1 MRQTIHGE
9 ECAHLDIAD
18 SLHNLGR
25 VSRQHGKLEDALKM
39 HERCYKMEQAIH
51 GEECAHR
58 DVAASV
64 NNLGRVHR
72 VQGKLKKL
80 LKGMR
85 GALR

>member
-1 MRQTIHGE
+1 MHIWILQI
-9 ECAHLDIAD
+9 
-18 SLHNLGR
+18 LHNLRR
-25 VSRQHGKLEDALKM
+25 VSRQRGKLKDALKM
-39 HERCYKMEQAIH
+39 HERCYKMEQAIQ